1 MEDQQEVHLRIR
13 TRELIGRDI
22 EDREVERICSMADSS
37 CSTWGN
43 YSLYCGVLVCICVY
57 VMESMSVLSEI

>member
-22 EDREVERICSMADSS
+22 EDKVTRC
-37 CSTWGN
+37 T
-43 YSLYCGVLVCICVY
+43 Y
-57 VMESMSVLSEI
+57 VFATESMSVPLEI